1 MLPLHPHRC
10 LVVLCVLLGAASPTG
25 AGAAGG
31 AGSGVCELNSHDIT
45 PRQIESYRRNGFIV
59 IDDFWTPAEL
69 EEWRAAVEEVSHR
82 RCCSLRS
89 ATCSPPAGAAD
100 DTPLSLTRMQAV
112 EERPR
117 QWKFPRL
124 GQEDIV
130 NEGAEEGGD
139 SFYENV
145 FVQRINLWATNQRV
159 KDLWLK
165 YGQEIGRVAAVLEG
179 VDGIRIWHDQALVKE
194 PWANPTTLHVDNP
207 FWPFSSPNA
216 CSIWMPLDDVDE
228 QNGALFF
235 LPGSHRFI
243 EQRERAKHDA
253 ANVTAATTP
262 YETCAIGKNM
272 GESES
277 AAADCPHSPHS
288 DWLPSLPSL
297 CTASCSRCCPHFP
310 FVPDFY

>member
-1 MLPLHPHRC
+1 ML
-10 LVVLCVLLGAASPTG
+10 A
-25 AGAAGG
+25 
-31 AGSGVCELNSHDIT
+31 
-45 PRQIESYRRNGFIV
+45 
-59 IDDFWTPAEL
+59 
-69 EEWRAAVEEVSHR
+69 
-82 RCCSLRS
+82 
-89 ATCSPPAGAAD
+89 AGAAD

-243 EQRERAKHDA
+243 QQRERAKHDA

-288 DWLPSLPSL
+288 DCPHSPHCAQRVL
-297 CTASCSRCCPHFP
+297 CSCCCPHSP
-310 FVPDFY
+310 FVPDFWRHVRSGAVSDQTVVE